1 MKQTNKLVIAS
12 LSLVSACFSA
22 WAIDNSAIQQTH
34 INLPQGPGKQFGLG
48 ELYSVAGNQGSGEFT
63 LPIKLPAGRGGLT
76 PELSIDYNAGFGNGL
91 VGIGHRLSIPSI
103 RHQTDKGLPDYQA
116 ANSRFVLSNGAELVH
131 LGGQRYQEKLSG
143 NPSVYEFTNGAWRV
157 TLPDGSQWQFGT
169 ADQSRTVGEGH
180 TYAWHLDK
188 VTDTAGNAIDIDYQ
202 RLDDSATVYPKLIR
216 YSADQVQVS
225 LDYERREDAVVNYK
239 PGFAL
244 IMNHRLKRIS
254 TQVQNSVVS
263 HYELTYHP
271 STDWHT
277 QSRLKSFTAY
287 SGDKQLSQPTISFE
301 YGEYPGSY
309 QAHSLDSAKS
319 LPFWNDNA
327 GLVDLNSDGLVDVI
341 NTGVS
346 RHAYWINQGT
356 DQTGKPVWDNYKNM
370 TISSSYRLTD
380 EHVHLADM
388 NGDGKT
394 DLLIGRQRDTLVQ
407 ELDEANNW
415 QTSFSLSGLSYQLD
429 NRNTILIDINNDKRT
444 DVLYA
449 HTSRGRVLRHL
460 AQLNLESGW
469 SNPIALSVPSQ
480 AIAYEFGDSNIR
492 FADMNGDGLPDLVAI
507 VNSGV
512 RYFPNRGLKGFGAPV
527 IFSNSP
533 RFDSS
538 KLGSVK
544 ITDMNADGKADVVF
558 AERMRASIWLNKG
571 ISTQD
576 PTSATLTQSYDIDS
590 PQVARNMSI
599 DLADVNGNGSTDI
612 VWQLSSGALSYVY
625 FVDLFAEQ
633 PANILT
639 KIDNGMGLATE
650 LQYQSV
656 AQYMY
661 QATLAGQAWQ
671 STSPVSMPVV
681 SAISTRDS
689 VTGVVSEQIFNYQDS
704 YYYAPDKAFRGFK
717 QITTTLPQ
725 STNQAA
731 QERIAQFNVGDV
743 HEVLSGKLT
752 QLVRQDKYG
761 VFDSQQFTFE
771 PRTWHQ
777 GAQGD
782 ERSVQFAAM
791 VASTQS
797 IQEKGKGTAVTV
809 SEKFDYDAFG
819 NVIYIEQSGRQDGQW
834 QDARIIYN
842 EYSAQLGAAVNKGIV
857 NLPTQ
862 TKITDLVGNVVAK
875 QQWFYDDDSFSA
887 QQGTL
892 SRGLMTQSRQWFNTQ
907 DPNGYIDT
915 VRQKYNQYG
924 QVSHVYGPLWGRQP
938 GHETKLSYDPT
949 LNTYVTQIDLST
961 GTDTLTATAE
971 YDLSLGVIT
980 GYQHYD
986 KARSAFEYDALGR
999 LKKVIKAGDSI
1010 VSPTSEFN
1018 YHIGNGVHNWVHAK
1032 HKAGDTQYHNSYTY
1046 LDGYSRRLMVRS
1058 DSEHAGQVIVS
1069 GRTQYN
1075 GRGAIVANYLP
1086 YFATGFDYQLESAS
1100 ADEQFHYDALGRLV
1114 KHTHNFK
1121 NGQGQ
1126 NAYATVEYS
1135 PFSEL
1140 HLDPEQTDPTS
1151 AHYGA
1156 ATRLTFDAFGGKQGR
1171 LRQVDETVAV
1181 SADGQLSSLN
1191 SWQTRYNYDLQ
1202 GNLTQYIDP
1211 QNNMRSMTYDQAG
1224 RLTYVNDPNR
1234 GQKWY
1239 AYQGSIL
1246 LAALDA
1252 RGLPVAYQVD
1262 GASRLVASYHLAKQ
1276 ALPQASEWTPSI
1288 DFTKLSAHTRYAYYG
1303 SADVS
1308 SGRLKSITH
1317 PFGSQ
1322 TQSYTTRG
1330 QVAQLNKSIKLPSGQ
1345 VNQYQMGY
1353 EYDAAD
1359 RLSAFVYPDNTRLTY
1374 QYNVRS
1380 LVESVSGV
1388 ASAMQYNAAGMPE
1401 HYQWNNGV
1409 LGTYQYDDALR
1420 LTQLHS
1426 EKDGVTYQKM
1436 GYHHDNAGNITQI
1449 DDLRDSQSLAKI
1461 AEHLGVSP
1469 TLISGLNTSANFV
1482 YDDWYRLINGQVGG
1496 VSYDYRY
1503 DLIGNRIS
1511 ASTQSVQSAKSL
1523 IGLMQ
1528 GGAQTDYMYGG
1539 GTHAQTAWHRI
1550 GRAATEAGGPNALTH
1565 LTVQGKAS
1573 SLSYDPVGNR
1583 LTDGATRYSWD
1594 RENRLMSV
1602 SADKGQLEF
1611 GYDHANMRLFKYSKA
1626 ADGLT
1631 NTVVYVDRDIEF
1643 RQGQLYKYVTLNGKR
1658 VALSRQ
1664 SSGAYQS
1671 EQYYLTNHLAS
1682 TELSLDS
1689 SGRVTSAINYD
1700 PYGNQTVSL
1709 GNDAI
1714 TPYRFTGKEFDEI
1727 SGLGYFEQRY
1737 LSSVHGQFISPDPI
1751 FALPNRFF
1759 DPQDFSAYSY
1769 TRNNPQ
1775 SFIDPDGRAKGA
1787 PSLLRKPSKVAYEGN
1802 VFAEQLTGAIVNLLP
1817 EGKLKDTV
1825 MRQHQGIKSL
1835 RKMQEKSSKRLLD
1848 ISQGKKDKGAVTGS
1862 SEAGKVADDALAG
1875 GKNRGAASYLEVDGQ
1890 FFSGVSGSKIN
1901 YHPKL
1906 KKALNSVPKSQQSPT
1921 HGYCSEIVCINKS
1934 LQSGVDPAGGNMK
1947 TVAIG
1952 KTKPGHGLDKDAC
1965 STCSHVMHKFGVNY

>member
-1 MKQTNKLVIAS
+1 MKRFNKLAFVS
-12 LSLVSACFSA
+12 LSLVSTCFSA

-48 ELYSVAGNQGSGEFT
+48 ELYSISGNQGSGGFK
-63 LPIKLPAGRGGLT
+63 LPIGLPTGRGGLT

-91 VGIGHRLSIPSI
+91 VGIGHQLSIPSI

-116 ANSRFVLSNGAELVH
+116 SSSRFVLSDGSELVH
-131 LGGQRYQEKLSG
+131 LGEQRYQAKLSG
-143 NPSVYEFTNGAWRV
+143 DPSIYELTNDGWRV

-169 ADQSRTVGEGH
+169 SVQSRTQGDGK
-180 TYAWHLDK
+180 TFAWHLDK
-188 VTDTAGNAIDIDYQ
+188 ISDTSGNTIDIDYQ
-202 RLDDSATVYPKLIR
+202 SLDSSATVYPTRLR
-216 YSADQVQVS
+216 YSANEVQVS

-244 IMNHRLKRIS
+244 IMNYRLKRIS
-254 TQVQNSVVS
+254 TQVQSSAVS
-263 HYELTYHP
+263 HYELNYHP
-271 STDWHT
+271 STDWHP
-277 QSRLKSFTAY
+277 QSRLKSFTTL
-287 SGDKQLSQPTISFE
+287 SGDRQLSQPTISFE

-309 QAHSLDSAKS
+309 QVQSLESAKS

-327 GLVDLNSDGLVDVI
+327 GFVDLNSDGLVDVI
-341 NTGVS
+341 NTGVR

-370 TISSSYRLTD
+370 TITSGYRLTD
-380 EHVHLADM
+380 DSVHLADM

-415 QTSFSLSGLSYQLD
+415 QTSFSLNGLYYQL
-429 NRNTILIDINNDKRT
+429 NNSNTILIDINNDKRT

-449 HTSRGRVLRHL
+449 HSSRGRVLSHI
-460 AQLNLESGW
+460 AQLNLEDGW
-469 SNPIALSVPSQ
+469 SEPKTLPLHSHASG
-480 AIAYEFGDSNIR
+480 YEFGDNNIR

-507 VNSGV
+507 VNAGV
-512 RYFPNRGLKGFGAPV
+512 RYFPNRGLGGFGEPV
-527 IFSNSP
+527 AFTNSP
-533 RFDSS
+533 RLFNLDNVQ
-538 KLGSVK
+538 L
-544 ITDMNADGKADVVF
+544 IDMNADGKADLVH
-558 AERMRASIWLNKG
+558 AAGMRASIWLNKG
-571 ISTQD
+571 ISTQNAS
-576 PTSATLTQSYDIDS
+576 SAAFTNSYDVDS
-590 PQVARNMSI
+590 PTTARNISV
-599 DLADVNGNGSTDI
+599 DLADMNGNGSTDI
-612 VWQLSSGALSYVY
+612 VWQLSSGAVNTVY
-625 FVDLFAEQ
+625 FVDLFSEQ

-639 KIDNGMGLATE
+639 KVDNGMGLTTE
-650 LQYQSV
+650 LQYQSI

-661 QATLAGQAWQ
+661 QAKQAGKAWQ
-671 STSPVSMPVV
+671 SSSPISMPVV

-689 VTGVVSEQIFNYQDS
+689 VSGTVSQQVFNYQDS

-717 QITTTLPQ
+717 QITTTLPE
-725 STNQAA
+725 STNQTA
-731 QERIAQFNVGDV
+731 QESIALFDVGDV
-743 HEVLSGKLT
+743 HEVLSGNMT
-752 QLVRQDKYG
+752 ELVRQDKHG
-761 VFDSQQFTFE
+761 VFDSQHFTFE
-771 PRTWHQ
+771 PRTWRQ
-777 GAQGD
+777 GGAGD

-791 VASTQS
+791 VASTQTR
-797 IQEKGKGTAVTV
+797 QEKGSGAAVTV

-842 EYSAQLGAAVNKGIV
+842 EYSAQLGAAVHKGMV

-862 TKITDLVGNVVAK
+862 TVITDALGNVVSK
-875 QQWFYDDDSFSA
+875 KQWFYDDESFSA
-887 QQGTL
+887 QQGAL
-892 SRGLMTQSRQWFNTQ
+892 SRGLMTQARQWFNTQ
-907 DPNGYIDT
+907 SPNGYIDT
-915 VRQKYNQYG
+915 VRQKHNQYG
-924 QVSHVYGPLWGRQP
+924 QVSNVYGPLWGRQP
-938 GHETKLSYDPT
+938 GHETKLSYDAS
-949 LNTYVTQIDLST
+949 LNTYVTQIDLNT

-986 KARSAFEYDALGR
+986 KQRSVFEYDALGR
-999 LKKVIKAGDSI
+999 LTKVIKPGDSTL
-1010 VSPTSEFN
+1010 SPSSEFS
-1018 YHIGNGVHNWVHAK
+1018 YHIGSGAHNWVHAR
-1032 HKAGDTQYHNSYTY
+1032 HKAGSTQYHNSYTY

-1058 DSEHAGQVIVS
+1058 DSERSGQVVVS
-1069 GRTQYN
+1069 DRVQYN
-1075 GRGAIVANYLP
+1075 GRGSIVANYLP
-1086 YFATGFDYQLESAS
+1086 YFATGYDYQLESKS
-1100 ADEQFHYDALGRLV
+1100 ANEQFHYDALGRVIKL
-1114 KHTHNFK
+1114 THNFK
-1121 NGQGQ
+1121 NGQGV
-1126 NAYATVEYS
+1126 NAYATVTYT
-1135 PFSEL
+1135 PFAEL
-1140 HLDPEQTDPTS
+1140 HLDAEQTDPTS
-1151 AHYGA
+1151 AHFGV
-1156 ATRLTFDAFGGKQGR
+1156 ATRLTFDAFNGQQGR

-1211 QNNMRSMTYDQAG
+1211 QNNVRSMVYDQAG

-1239 AYQGSIL
+1239 AYQADTL
-1246 LAALDA
+1246 LATLDA

-1262 GASRLVASYHLAKQ
+1262 GLGRQVASYHLAKQ
-1276 ALPQASEWTPSI
+1276 ALPHASDWAPSI
-1288 DFTKLSAHTRYAYYG
+1288 DFSKLSAHTQYAYYG
-1303 SADVS
+1303 STEAS
-1308 SGRLKSITH
+1308 SGRLKSIIH

-1322 TQSYTTRG
+1322 THSYTARG

-1345 VNQYQMGY
+1345 TSQYQMGY
-1353 EYDAAD
+1353 EYDAAN
-1359 RLSAFVYPDNTRLTY
+1359 RLSAFTYPDNTRLTY

-1380 LVESVSGV
+1380 LIQSVSGV
-1388 ASAMQYNAAGMPE
+1388 AGSIEYNAAGMPQQ
-1401 HYQWNNGV
+1401 YQLNNGV

-1420 LTQLHS
+1420 LTQLQS
-1426 EKDGVTYQKM
+1426 EKDGLTYQKM
-1436 GYHHDNAGNITQI
+1436 GYHHDSAGNITQI

-1461 AEHLGVSP
+1461 AEHLGVSS
-1469 TLISGLNTSANFV
+1469 TMMSGLNTSANFI

-1503 DLIGNRIS
+1503 DLIGNRVS
-1511 ASTQSVQSAKSL
+1511 ASTQSIQSAKSL

-1528 GGAQTDYMYGG
+1528 GGEQTTYMYGG
-1539 GTHAQTAWHRI
+1539 GTHAQTAWHRN

-1583 LTDGATRYSWD
+1583 LTDGATRYAWD
-1594 RENRLMSV
+1594 RENRLTSV

-1611 GYDHANMRLFKYSKA
+1611 GYDHANLRLFKYSKA

-1643 RQGQLYKYVTLNGKR
+1643 RHGQLYKYVTLNGKR
-1658 VALSRQ
+1658 IALSRQ

-1682 TELSLDS
+1682 TELSLDT

-1751 FALPNRFF
+1751 FALPNRFVQ
-1759 DPQDFSAYSY
+1759 PQLFSTYSY
-1769 TRNNPQ
+1769 SRNNPQ
-1775 SFIDPDGRAKGA
+1775 SYIDPDGQFAIALAPLVPPAIAAISKTVTAAVGKIAVGKTLGYVGAATLAGYAGSEAINAYKESNNQVDEDVSNEDGEYTNLADEEATKHILDGDELGGGHGPGRNTPGKSEFPSDWTDEEVMEVISDVATA
-1787 PSLLRKPSKVAYEGN
+1787 PSSVVPAREGRWKYRGKRK
-1802 VFAEQLTGAIVNLLP
+1802 
-1817 EGKLKDTV
+1817 
-1825 MRQHQGIKSL
+1825 GIKIEVIIGNE
-1835 RKMQEKSSKRLLD
+1835 QEN
-1848 ISQGKKDKGAVTGS
+1848 GKIITAYPNDK
-1862 SEAGKVADDALAG
+1862 KIP
-1875 GKNRGAASYLEVDGQ
+1875 KNPPREQ
-1890 FFSGVSGSKIN
+1890 
-1901 YHPKL
+1901 
-1906 KKALNSVPKSQQSPT
+1906 
-1921 HGYCSEIVCINKS
+1921 NK
-1934 LQSGVDPAGGNMK
+1934 
-1947 TVAIG
+1947 
-1952 KTKPGHGLDKDAC
+1952 
-1965 STCSHVMHKFGVNY
+1965 